1 MTDEP
6 DDYARLINELKSLP
20 LVPPQASPFL
30 CGVAIVAAPALFLAV
45 VTALVKLMGTP

>member
-6 DDYARLINELKSLP
+6 DDYDRLINELKLLP

-30 CGVAIVAAPALFLAV
+30 CGVMIILAPVLFVAV
-45 VTALVKLMGTP
+45 VTALAKLMGG